1 MHMSKRQGGKRKNRA
16 FRSLEKNISGL
27 RSGAPTFDSLE
38 TIILEVAVMVMESRF
53 IPGQSIVLRDIVRD
67 KIWAARPFRV
77 IKDTTDLLA
86 LYMPTGTIS
95 THGVSINGGRPVF
108 SDLLRGNW
116 ILREEVWQGA
126 GRIRLT
132 IPGKKYSVLLFWDP
146 DGSLNRWY
154 INLEEP
160 LSRTNFGFDLQD
172 KVLDV
177 IVAPDLSNWYWE
189 DEDELE
195 EAVATGLMSNEEA
208 LEFRRVGIDA
218 VNLLLSGKSIFNVWK
233 NWKPDPSWLVPV
245 LPEGWD
251 KI

>member
-1 MHMSKRQGGKRKNRA
+1 M
-16 FRSLEKNISGL
+16 L
-27 RSGAPTFDSLE
+27 T
-38 TIILEVAVMVMESRF
+38 ESRF
-53 IPGQSIVLRDIVRD
+53 IPGQTIVLRDILQGR
-67 KIWAARPFRV
+67 IWAARPFLV
-77 IKDTTDLLA
+77 VQDTPELLA
-86 LYMPTGTIS
+86 LYMPTGTAGR
-95 THGVSINGGRPVF
+95 HGASADGGRPVS
-108 SDLLRGNW
+108 SDLLQGNW
-116 ILREEVWQGA
+116 ILREEVWAGP

-132 IPGKKYSVLLFWDP
+132 IPGKKYSVLLFWNP
-146 DGSLNRWY
+146 DGTLNRWY

-160 LSRTNFGFDLQD
+160 LSRTNLGFDLQD

-177 IVAPDLSNWYWE
+177 IVTPDLSNWYWE

-218 VNLLLSGKSIFNVWK
+218 VNLLLSGKSIFNGWE

-245 LPEGWD
+245 LPVGWD